1 MLRIEVRPSDDG
13 VNIIYANNERIGVK
27 IGDLIEIDIVNEWS
41 YPITTELEIN
51 DHGKML
57 YCREP
62 INGRE
67 VELVGYEGKSRR
79 ELIAVRTRC
88 DCDDDELKNLVENIL
103 LTYEGKSLL
112 NYLETKQLTPSPAGQ

>member
-1 MLRIEVRPSDDG
+1 MLRIEARPSDDG

-57 YCREP
+57 YCRES